1 MSRVFGSMVYRV
13 ILNQVCSTLMLKL
26 DVLWVYKSIPFSN
39 FGISHEIEGKFWKNE
54 FFFSGI

>member
-1 MSRVFGSMVYRV
+1 MSQVFGSMVYRV

-39 FGISHEIEGKFWKNE
+39 FGISHEIEGKF
-54 FFFSGI
+54 